1 MAARASF
8 PKIEFGTAHARDVT
22 FDPITRNPC
31 DLIGLAI
38 FVTRSRM
45 RTSIF
50 RLFYLISYA
59 EEFQNR
65 RPYWKFGSLRDFK
78 RNFWLN

>member
-1 MAARASF
+1 MAAHASF
-8 PKIEFGTAHARDVT
+8 FPKMEFGTAHARDVT

-38 FVTRSRM
+38 FVTRSHM

-50 RLFYLISYA
+50 HLFYLISYA
-59 EEFQNR
+59 EEFQNGGHIENSAR
-65 RPYWKFGSLRDFK
+65 FVIS
-78 RNFWLN
+78 NVISE

>member
-8 PKIEFGTAHARDVT
+8 IPKMEFGTAHARDVT

-38 FVTRSRM
+38 LVTRSRI

-59 EEFQNR
+59 EEFQNGGHIENSAR
-65 RPYWKFGSLRDFK
+65 FVISNVISD
-78 RNFWLN
+78 